1 MTALLLAILTDRAF
15 QLDWPEHTT
24 ALRTPHI
31 DATGLLPALGRAPPA
46 EVRRVMWI
54 NGDRLKLAK
63 LTASDELDRLWP
75 ERVVL
80 RVRVRVRVTHA
91 EQLWLPNPNP
101 NLT

>member
-1 MTALLLAILTDRAF
+1 
-15 QLDWPEHTT
+15 
-24 ALRTPHI
+24 
-31 DATGLLPALGRAPPA
+31 
-46 EVRRVMWI
+46 MWI